1 LIILK
6 KFKSDP
12 EYQTKF
18 KDIDLDDP
26 ENIRIRILSARTPS
40 NVLHDNQQIRDVFKS
55 LLSYVQEVAI
65 QKLPP
70 GEKEEKKE
78 NTFVLF
84 FQQFVPSAYEVSE
97 RFEFYTEDDEE
108 LDSLR
113 NRLSTKTGCKNIAIS
128 EAMRIDSFS
137 LLKLNHLQWFKQVPL
152 KDSNE
157 NTNIN
162 KFVPKVRL
170 LHPRDGLLVLFKD
183 DTETL
188 KELSPEEKKYIKD
201 KENMRDTRKS
211 YYKLSRER
219 SLKIKQQDVDIDVEF
234 TNEEDLEYQENEN
247 N

>member
-1 LIILK
+1 
-6 KFKSDP
+6 
-12 EYQTKF
+12 
-18 KDIDLDDP
+18 
-26 ENIRIRILSARTPS
+26 
-40 NVLHDNQQIRDVFKS
+40 
-55 LLSYVQEVAI
+55 
-65 QKLPP
+65 
-70 GEKEEKKE
+70 
-78 NTFVLF
+78 
-84 FQQFVPSAYEVSE
+84 
-97 RFEFYTEDDEE
+97 
-108 LDSLR
+108 
-113 NRLSTKTGCKNIAIS
+113 
-128 EAMRIDSFS
+128 MRIDSFS